1 MLFNFAINNLI
12 KNSKSKEILTFLGT
26 SQLVKIIIESH
37 TTIKRYVFVLT
48 IITAIIILYNLPE
61 TLFKS
66 ELNEY
71 SYCIHKQIFGINC
84 PGCGL
89 TRAIFYFIH
98 FDYKKAILLNPTVV
112 FAMLTIIGELLYQL
126 KQNERL
132 RKIRF
137 ILYQLFCI
145 SLLTL
150 YLTVI
155 FNH

>member
-1 MLFNFAINNLI
+1 MLINLDINNLI
-12 KNSKSKEILTFLGT
+12 KKSKSKEIHTFLCT
-26 SQLVKIIIESH
+26 RQVVKIIESQKA
-37 TTIKRYVFVLT
+37 IKRYFFVLT
-48 IITAIIILYNLPE
+48 IITAIIILYYMPE

-66 ELNEY
+66 DLNEY

-98 FDYKKAILLNPTVV
+98 FEYKKAILLNPTVV
-112 FAMLTIIGELLYQL
+112 IAILTITGELLYQL

-137 ILYQLFCI
+137 ILYLSFCI
-145 SLLTL
+145 SLLTH
-150 YLTVI
+150 YLTLI